1 MSQVKSTAYAFL
13 LGTVVF
19 IILLTVAAATYM
31 KYDYSESYLS
41 LIMQFIYMLSS
52 FISGFAAAR
61 LVGKNGI
68 VSGILPAAFI
78 SALCLALTFL
88 FGGLKISKMLIVTIV
103 LILGFGSLGGVISL
117 NVGKNKGV

>member
-41 LIMQFIYMLSS
+41 LIMQFIYMFSS

-68 VSGILPAAFI
+68 VSGILPAVFI
-78 SALCLALTFL
+78 SALCLVLTFL
-88 FGGLKISKMLIVTIV
+88 FGGLKVSKMLIVTIV
-103 LILGFGSLGGVISL
+103 LILGFGSFGGVISL